1 MIESTP
7 SSPELS
13 LRKLGFTFN
22 SILLAA
28 ETDPLSSQPPEDYKK
43 ESFCH
48 NLYQGFFPWDAPIN
62 FDSHDTQGF
71 FWIADYLWRE
81 DNRVNEVWKAF
92 KTTHAS
98 LEAHLSDLSDHL
110 NKYENYLK
118 DRFKDC
124 HLNNS
129 DIIETS
135 NYILSF
141 YNFCGP
147 FLEMAKAQR
156 YARITALFK
165 QNIFC
170 KNCFRHLDKLKS
182 YYDEI
187 NLRARIVK
195 PIPYQTIGQ
204 LSMRTRKSGE
214 KEEESIWKKKLQQDS
229 EWINFIE
236 RCANAG
242 MEADELHLGLKAILQ
257 HFHNNHRESCDVREN
272 RSPNL
277 ASLEDDI
284 MQTKEALDQIYARP
298 LPPIL
303 TQVSK
308 SHLAWRSALREGSIL
323 KTTIIGEHPSL
334 RDSYVMKIYEFTLGE
349 PVGRKVDN
357 VVDNYIFF
365 KIASCSLTQRPFKLG
380 EETLEDFFE
389 ETDDSQRVPQSD
401 LAKRN
406 LIAISYNEAMMGIKA
421 IQHPN
426 FLGYPCYPFIDAKGR
441 FALVEKLGSP
451 LGGETWKDKVD
462 KSQENLEYYQS
473 IIATFI
479 QACLEKNLMPY
490 PLNKNYLMQADPD
503 DFPEVDSSDPKFWL
517 KSVKPFQAMPF
528 DLPLIEAFIYEA
540 SFKDK
545 EIFRAI
551 MSQIDFRNHKPA
563 SIYRDAILSTFDEH
577 PFSIKERVESDL
589 NVSDEAV
596 IAYAEKLRTEIK
608 ALHYQ
613 ICEQLS
619 FEGFSLTNEDKKFI
633 KDLLLKKYD
642 QSGAISFLWPDLS
655 TQIKDEYCQTQSPSK
670 RN

>member
-1 MIESTP
+1 MIDSTP
-7 SSPELS
+7 SSPEFS
-13 LRKLGFTFN
+13 LQKLGFAFN
-22 SILLAA
+22 GILLAA
-28 ETDPLSSQPPEDYKK
+28 ETDPLSSKPEDYKK
-43 ESFCH
+43 ENFCH
-48 NLYQGFFPWDAPIN
+48 NLYQGFFPWDSPIN
-62 FDSHDTQGF
+62 FDSRDIQGF
-71 FWIADYLWRE
+71 FWIANYLWRE
-81 DNRVNEVWKAF
+81 DNRLDQVWEAF
-92 KTTHAS
+92 KTAHAS
-98 LEAHLSDLSDHL
+98 LEAHLSNLSDHL

-141 YNFCGP
+141 YNYCGP
-147 FLEMAKAQR
+147 FLEMAKTQR

-187 NLRARIVK
+187 NLRARVVK

-236 RCANAG
+236 RCANAR

-272 RSPNL
+272 RRPNL

-308 SHLAWRSALREGSIL
+308 SHLAWRNALREGSIL
-323 KTTIIGEHPSL
+323 KTAIIGEHPSL
-334 RDSYVMKIYEFTLGE
+334 KDSYVMKIYEFTLGE

-357 VVDNYIFF
+357 VVDKYIFF
-365 KIASCSLTQRPFKLG
+365 NIGSCFLTERPFKLG

-389 ETDDSQRVPQSD
+389 ETDDSQRVSQSD

-421 IQHPN
+421 IQHSN

-441 FALVEKLGSP
+441 FALVEKLCSP
-451 LGGETWKDKVD
+451 LGGETWKEKIDQ
-462 KSQENLEYYQS
+462 SQENREYYQS
-473 IIATFI
+473 IIATFV
-479 QACLEKNLMPY
+479 QDCLEKNLMPH

-503 DFPEVDSSDPKFWL
+503 DFPEIPEPNPKFWL
-517 KSVKPFQAMPF
+517 KSVKPLFPTLF
-528 DLPLIEAFIYEA
+528 DLPLMEAFIYEV

-551 MSQIDFRNHKPA
+551 MSKINFKDHKPA

-613 ICEQLS
+613 ICEQLNW
-619 FEGFSLTNEDKKFI
+619 ESLEDKKFI
-633 KDLLLKKYD
+633 KDLLFEKYD
-642 QSGAISFLWPDLS
+642 RSGAITFLWPDLS
-655 TQIKDEYCQTQSPSK
+655 TQVIDEYIQS
-670 RN
+670 RT